1 MTSLSDIENMWDN
14 SETIN
19 HTKKSYIKCF
29 IYFTRIIIIYFVCQY
44 LFIYKILPK
53 V

>member
-19 HTKKSYIKCF
+19 RTKKFYIKCF
-29 IYFTRIIIIYFVCQY
+29 ICFTRIIIIYFVCQY
-44 LFIYKILPK
+44 LFIPK
-53 V
+53 T